1 VEIMLQAHA
10 ISYAYLP
17 GKPVLQDISFR
28 ASRGE
33 VTFILGANGSGKT
46 TLLECLCG
54 ARRAVSGTVT
64 VDGTAIESLHPR
76 ERARAVG
83 YVPQIHEPVFAYT
96 VWEVALMGRAP
107 HLGFLSRP
115 TAADWDEAKRALE
128 VVGLWELRNHP
139 YTATS
144 GGERRLALIAR
155 GLTQGARCLLMDEP
169 DAHLDPSYQHRI
181 MSNVVRL
188 TSEGFTAVVSSHT
201 PNNALLYADWVIF
214 LAGGRM
220 IVQGPPKDVVT
231 PQNLERAYGTPFEVI
246 ENGAGRRAVLPVTT
260 SFQSKERHLR
270 RNRSLTPIP
279 VQAKR
284 RMTKNHNPAA
294 CQ

>member
-1 VEIMLQAHA
+1 MLQAHA

-115 TAADWDEAKRALE
+115 TAADWDEAKRRSRWWVCGSCGTTPTPRRVEGNAGLPDRPRSDSRSALPA
-128 VVGLWELRNHP
+128 N
-139 YTATS
+139 
-144 GGERRLALIAR
+144 
-155 GLTQGARCLLMDEP
+155 
-169 DAHLDPSYQHRI
+169 
-181 MSNVVRL
+181 
-188 TSEGFTAVVSSHT
+188 
-201 PNNALLYADWVIF
+201 
-214 LAGGRM
+214 GR
-220 IVQGPPKDVVT
+220 
-231 PQNLERAYGTPFEVI
+231 
-246 ENGAGRRAVLPVTT
+246 AGRP
-260 SFQSKERHLR
+260 
-270 RNRSLTPIP
+270 P
-279 VQAKR
+279 
-284 RMTKNHNPAA
+284 
-294 CQ
+294 